1 MKKVWKYLALC
12 LWMLSVE
19 AAVSHVYAGTINSY
33 GNEYIAISNYKPG
46 EHCVITA
53 LFEPTVV
60 TFSNGQQV
68 TLFRGERYTVAA
80 DRWTTPDGV
89 RSRTLYIHANEP
101 IHVRHTTSFGDTYVS
116 ADLPSLS
123 CVTTTEQS
131 YTFPKKVSKATLFLL
146 VPADKTAGFML
157 DGKVLKFRNSYVVEG
172 NEEWIY
178 EVIDLGT
185 RKAGSTMTIT
195 APTNLFHAAV
205 VADSYTWL
213 AECELEASLI
223 IDTIHGTPVNNLH
236 IDSTLLYA
244 DHTAAAVGET
254 AQLTDMSAAYA
265 AYEEE
270 PVDTAVK
277 PRTIF
282 HRASLYIQGSYAAM
296 PLKMNGYNTSMGLG
310 YGAGAGVLYEFQRK
324 TFLMQTGLG
333 FYWLDRRIDI
343 HDQPAPNRYDRSLAG
358 GLEVPLMFG
367 QNFKEF
373 YYLVGIKAGLDL
385 FWVYKCACSPI
396 DVSPASSAIPT
407 PSQLARIQPDIMRE
421 QRINK
426 VLDFDT
432 RLSAELG
439 FNLGKQRQDWVHT
452 RLAFFAD
459 WGFYPAN
466 LSRVVVPDDSH
477 PVSTIVEDPND
488 YTTYQLTHFYY
499 LHESYGSAGCFLH
512 HFQVGLKLSLVIGK
526 IGGK

>member
-1 MKKVWKYLALC
+1 MKKVLKYLALC

-19 AAVSHVYAGTINSY
+19 AAFSCAYAETINSY

-60 TFSNGQQV
+60 TFSNGKQI
-68 TLFRGERYTVAA
+68 TLLRGERYTA
-80 DRWTTPDGV
+80 DADQWTTPDGI
-89 RSRTLYIHANEP
+89 RTRTLYIHASEP
-101 IHVRHTTSFGDTYVS
+101 IHVRHTTSFGETFVTS
-116 ADLPSLS
+116 DLPSLS
-123 CVTTTEQS
+123 CIASTEQT
-131 YTFPKKVSKATLFLL
+131 YTFPRKVSKASLFLL
-146 VPADKTAGFML
+146 VPASKTAGFML

-172 NEEWIY
+172 NGDWLY

-185 RKAGSTMTIT
+185 RKAGSTVTIT

-205 VADSYTWL
+205 VADTYTWL
-213 AECELEASLI
+213 ADCELEASLI

-244 DHTAAAVGET
+244 DNMVSAMGET
-254 AQLTDMSAAYA
+254 AQMTEGSGAYA

-270 PVDTAVK
+270 PQDTVV
-277 PRTIF
+277 PERIVF

-296 PLKMNGYNTSMGLG
+296 PLKMTGYNTSMGLG
-310 YGAGAGVLYEFQRK
+310 YGAGAGILYEFQRK
-324 TFLMQTGLG
+324 SFMMQTGVG

-358 GLEVPLMFG
+358 GIEVPLMFG

-373 YYLVGIKAGLDL
+373 YYLLGIKTGLDL
-385 FWVYKCACSPI
+385 FWVYKTACSPL
-396 DVSPASSAIPT
+396 DVSPTSSAIPT
-407 PSQLARIQPDIMRE
+407 SDQLRIKPDIERE

-466 LSRVVVPDDSH
+466 LTRVVVPDDSH
-477 PVSTIVEDPND
+477 PVSTIVEDPDD

-526 IGGK
+526 